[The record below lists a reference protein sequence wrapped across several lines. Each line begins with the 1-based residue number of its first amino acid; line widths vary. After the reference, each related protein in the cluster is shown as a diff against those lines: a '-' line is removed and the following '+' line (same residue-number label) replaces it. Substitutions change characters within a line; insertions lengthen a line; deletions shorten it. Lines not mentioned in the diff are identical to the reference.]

1 MAKVKPLSP
10 ALVSKIAAG
19 EVVERPASVVK
30 ELVEN
35 SLDAV
40 ATRVDVEVER
50 GGLALVRVVDDG
62 EGMDEED
69 ALLALEEYA
78 TSKISSLNDL
88 SSIQTLGFRGEA
100 LHAISSVSRFTL
112 VTSTKDLA
120 TVVRVE
126 GGILKG
132 VSKRPRRRGTTVE
145 VRDLFFNLRARRRFM
160 RSPSTE
166 MAHVLRT
173 MREYGLAYPGV
184 HFTLREGDRVI
195 LDVSSASL
203 EERAAAL
210 WGVKLQDLL
219 HGQLERGPMALEGL
233 MTRPALARRD
243 AKHLFFFANGRPVKD
258 RLLVM
263 ALMETLRGRLVKGE
277 YPMALLFLTL
287 SPKEVDVNVHPAK
300 REVKF
305 RPLRDVL
312 TLIRDWG
319 ASLLGGDHPPY
330 SPFPPPSPPVFYPEG
345 SLPREGGVREASL
358 GLAPLPWRF
367 LGEYSGVF
375 LLLEM
380 EGDLIMVD
388 KHALHERMLYDAIRK
403 EWDVEKGVRLL
414 LVPLEVPMESEPP
427 SHILDA
433 LEEMGF
439 RLRLKGDGVCEIKG
453 VPQWFQGDVGAF
465 IGSMLEGGDLG
476 RGEMV
481 RRAAT
486 LACRG
491 AVKAGDPLTPTQ
503 FEGLM
508 DYLISKGLDLTC
520 PHGRPVVVRLSRG
533 EVDRLF
539 KRRV

>member
-78 TSKISSLNDL
+78 TSKIATLNDL

-112 VTSTKDLA
+112 VTSTEDLA
-120 TVVRVE
+120 TLVRVE
-126 GGILKG
+126 GGVLKG

-166 MAHVLRT
+166 MAHILRT
-173 MREYGLAYPGV
+173 IREYGLAYPGV

-195 LDVSSASL
+195 LDVPSASL

-210 WGVKLQDLL
+210 WGVKSQDLL

-243 AKHLFFFANGRPVKD
+243 AKSLFFFVNGRPVKD
-258 RLLVM
+258 RFLVM
-263 ALMETLRGRLVKGE
+263 ALMEALRGRLVKGE

-287 SPKEVDVNVHPAK
+287 PPKEVDVNVHPAK

-330 SPFPPPSPPVFYPEG
+330 SPFPPPSPSVFYSEV

-358 GLAPLPWRF
+358 RLAPLPWRF

-380 EGDLIMVD
+380 EGDLVMVD

-403 EWDVEKGVRLL
+403 EWGVEKGVRLL
-414 LVPLEVPMESEPP
+414 LVPLEVPVESEPP

-453 VPQWFQGDVGAF
+453 VPQWFQGDVGTF
-465 IGSMLEGGDLG
+465 IGSMLERGDLG

-503 FEGLM
+503 VEGLM
-508 DYLISKGLDLTC
+508 DYLISRGLDLTC